1 MFKKVIIKI
10 LLMLKRLMI
19 KIFSWRK
26 MICQRIGSI
35 RIT

>member
-19 KIFSWRK
+19 KIFSWK
-26 MICQRIGSI
+26 MIYQRIGSI